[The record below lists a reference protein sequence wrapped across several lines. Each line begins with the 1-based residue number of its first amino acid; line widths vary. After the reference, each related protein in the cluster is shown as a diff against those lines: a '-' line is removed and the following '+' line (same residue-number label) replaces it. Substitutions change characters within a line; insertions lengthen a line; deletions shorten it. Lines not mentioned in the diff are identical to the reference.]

1 MKKRIYGRK
10 VGSDEVMLLLL
21 ESDGV
26 STGGQKVDPAVL
38 DQFAIDN
45 ARRQVQRLRERDME
59 GYVEFEN
66 DPMRYEFSPDA
77 DFVYPANS
85 H

>member
-10 VGSDEVMLLLL
+10 AGSDETMVLLL

-26 STGGQKVDPAVL
+26 SAGGQKVDPALL
-38 DQFAIDN
+38 DQFAVDN
-45 ARRQVQRLRERDME
+45 ARRYVKQLRERNVE
-59 GYVEFEN
+59 GYVVFEN
-66 DPMRYEFSPDA
+66 DPMRYEFSPTA

-85 H
+85 Q